1 MSQPFEPVKID
12 LIPGEWVELT
22 GTWKGPARVMAAN
35 DSDAAQCWVTESGMV
50 DADGP
55 VTVDYYEA

>member
-1 MSQPFEPVKID
+1 MTTKHTLTPNA
-12 LIPGEWVELT
+12 WVELE
-22 GTWKGPARVMAAN
+22 GTKYGKARVMPSPGSKEAGKK
-35 DSDAAQCWVTESGMV
+35 CWLTDDGMV